1 MLSASQ
7 GVLTAALF
15 DLFGDLFVRGMA
27 GHRRYNGLERK
38 PLSETV
44 ASEFQCFEGFKIA
57 VVCHDLETLK
67 TLKPCNSC

>member
-27 GHRRYNGLERK
+27 AIDDTTGWNENHCPK
-38 PLSETV
+38 P
-44 ASEFQCFEGFKIA
+44 
-57 VVCHDLETLK
+57 
-67 TLKPCNSC
+67 